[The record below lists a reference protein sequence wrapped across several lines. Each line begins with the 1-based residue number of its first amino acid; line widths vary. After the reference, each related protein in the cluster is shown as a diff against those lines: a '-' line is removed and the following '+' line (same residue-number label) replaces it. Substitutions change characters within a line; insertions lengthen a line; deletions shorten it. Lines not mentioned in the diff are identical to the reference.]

1 MRQFVLFPTLCVHH
15 KLSGGSALCH
25 LLSGTQLMKQLL
37 NGTLPVIMAKGTKA
51 LRGFIT
57 VVNYSQ
63 FIGQNYSHG
72 LTKTQISQQ
81 IQSCYVPGTEN
92 ILTNNAIGCHK
103 HHIESM

>member
-1 MRQFVLFPTLCVHH
+1 MLPSNSRPGGGASGQHPENGEAGRGVFPTLCVHR

-25 LLSGTQLMKQLL
+25 LLSGTQLMKQRL

-57 VVNYSQ
+57 VVKYSQ

-72 LTKTQISQQ
+72 LTKT
-81 IQSCYVPGTEN
+81 
-92 ILTNNAIGCHK
+92 
-103 HHIESM
+103 